1 MSGTFGIMESYF
13 QLQTDLAKKE
23 CKMQCPDDCSA
34 PGCRLAEVIVE
45 ATLFDLIRLSLALN
59 TPVSSLFLQHCH
71 LGLQSCEQNS
81 RYHRLLIK
89 LKKPCHFLEKT
100 HCKVHGSKPLA
111 CVLFPE
117 YHQIKGLVPELVKAP
132 IFRKFPCL
140 KGDILIPD
148 QRSTALK
155 MLRKMSSREEALSG
169 FFLFETPRYIIDSKP
184 LTKQLKKENP
194 EKKPIALKAYD
205 RLINAKLKPT
215 GLFDSIN
222 GKISRLDTRAGMESL
237 FEKLKDDELMKS
249 LLEKRASPETVYKL
263 KGNSLKRLKRRLQP
277 SEFYFI

>member
-1 MSGTFGIMESYF
+1 MESYF
-13 QLQTDLAKKE
+13 QHQTDLAQKE
-23 CKMQCPDDCSA
+23 CKMQCPDDCRA

-71 LGLQSCEQNS
+71 LGLQSCEQNLS
-81 RYHRLLIK
+81 YHRLLIK
-89 LKKPCHFLEKT
+89 LKKPCHFLENT
-100 HCKVHGSKPLA
+100 RCKVQGSKPLA

-117 YHQIKGLVPELVKAP
+117 YHQIKGLVPELVKSP

-140 KGDILIPD
+140 KGDILISD

-155 MLRKMSSREEALSG
+155 MLRKMSSREDALSG
-169 FFLFETPRYIIDSKP
+169 FVLFETPRFIIDSKP

-194 EKKPIALKAYD
+194 DKKPIALKAYD
-205 RLINAKLKPT
+205 RLINVKLKPT
-215 GLFDSIN
+215 GLFDIIN

-237 FEKLKDDELMKS
+237 FEKLKDDELMKP
-249 LLEKRASPETVYKL
+249 LLEKRASPEIVHKL

-277 SEFYFI
+277 SEVYFR

>member
-1 MSGTFGIMESYF
+1 MMESYF
-13 QLQTDLAKKE
+13 QHQTDLAKQE

-45 ATLFDLIRLSLALN
+45 TTLFDLIRLSLVLN

-71 LGLQSCEQNS
+71 LGLQGCEQNP

-100 HCKVHGSKPLA
+100 RCTVHGSKPLA

-117 YHQIKGLVPELVKAP
+117 YHQIKGLAPELVKAP

-140 KGDILIPD
+140 KGDILISD

-155 MLRKMSSREEALSG
+155 MLRKMSNREEALSG

-194 EKKPIALKAYD
+194 NKKPITLKDYD
-205 RLINAKLKPT
+205 RLINEKLKPT
-215 GLFDSIN
+215 GFLDSIN
-222 GKISRLDTRAGMESL
+222 DKISRLDTRVGLESL
-237 FEKLKDDELMKS
+237 FEKLKDDALMKP
-249 LLEKRASPETVYKL
+249 LLAKMDTPEIVYKL
-263 KGNSLKRLKRRLQP
+263 KGNSLKRLKRKLQP
-277 SEFYFI
+277 SELYFR

>member
-1 MSGTFGIMESYF
+1 MMESYF
-13 QLQTDLAKKE
+13 QHQTDLAKQE

-45 ATLFDLIRLSLALN
+45 ATLFDLIRLSLVLN

-71 LGLQSCEQNS
+71 LGLQSCEQNHS
-81 RYHRLLIK
+81 YHRLLIK

-100 HCKVHGSKPLA
+100 RCAVHGSKPLA

-117 YHQIKGLVPELVKAP
+117 YHQVKGLAPELVKGP

-140 KGDILIPD
+140 KGDILISD

-155 MLRKMSSREEALSG
+155 MLRKMSNREEALSG
-169 FFLFETPRYIIDSKP
+169 FFLFETPHYIIDSKP

-194 EKKPIALKAYD
+194 NKKPIALKAYD

-222 GKISRLDTRAGMESL
+222 AKISRLDTRAGMESL
-237 FEKLKDDELMKS
+237 FEKLADDELMKP
-249 LLEKRASPETVYKL
+249 LLEKRASPEIVYKL

-277 SEFYFI
+277 SEFYFR